1 MRKQMEDDRK
11 NVAAAVGLSLG
22 GNGPS
27 MSKAFFGG
35 GLRGDLVGGCST
47 EVNSDFTRFPCFLLL
62 IFLLNTRE
70 TMSKHIRI
78 SPEI

>member
-27 MSKAFFGG
+27 MSKAFFFL
-35 GLRGDLVGGCST
+35 GLRGDLVGGCSL
-47 EVNSDFTRFPCFLLL
+47 EANSDFTRFPMFFVVELFC
-62 IFLLNTRE
+62 
-70 TMSKHIRI
+70 
-78 SPEI
+78 

>member
-27 MSKAFFGG
+27 MSKAFFFFL
-35 GLRGDLVGGCST
+35 GLRGDLVGGCSL
-47 EVNSDFTRFPCFLLL
+47 EANSDFTRFPMFFVVELFC
-62 IFLLNTRE
+62 
-70 TMSKHIRI
+70 
-78 SPEI
+78 